1 MREWVPRFLLARAE
15 LKTKG
20 RSMGNW
26 TGEPPAHWVT
36 QVRPARGWALF
47 PIRDMS
53 LLRGLQTC
61 LETRSGELC
70 RTAQA
75 LHEGTE
81 GTDSEPY
88 TCLRLARAW
97 RLEHHFVWSRYCQ
110 AMAEIESHLE
120 HMPQRSVSMRNEV
133 LSLSDE
139 LCDWAVSLNSVLN
152 EKANEKLLAHGTK
165 PGAVAQIL
173 ASGLNERFC
182 SSAVFGQGTYLA
194 EDAGKCDQYAAID
207 RELGDFPELHELLY
221 REGGAPHPSNIRYL
235 FICRVALG
243 AAVHTVDGSADTIS
257 GAPVWAKN
265 APVGSELAA
274 VPGSSPP
281 VPYHSLIVETGGRVA
296 RYREVVLTHGERV
309 YPEYLVAYQ
318 RR

>member
-1 MREWVPRFLLARAE
+1 M
-15 LKTKG
+15 
-20 RSMGNW
+20 
-26 TGEPPAHWVT
+26 HWVT
-36 QVRPARGWALF
+36 QMRPARGWALL
-47 PIRDMS
+47 PILDVS

-81 GTDSEPY
+81 ATGSEPY
-88 TCLRLARAW
+88 TRLHLTRAW
-97 RLEHHFVWSRYCQ
+97 RLEHHLLWSRYCQ
-110 AMAEIESHLE
+110 AMAEIESHIE
-120 HMPQRSVSMRNEV
+120 HMKYRPVSMRNEV
-133 LSLSDE
+133 SSLSDE
-139 LCDWAVSLNSVLN
+139 LCDWAVSLGSVLN
-152 EKANEKLLAHGTK
+152 ERANEKLLAHGTK
-165 PGAVAQIL
+165 PGAITQIVAT
-173 ASGLNERFC
+173 GLNERFC
-182 SSAVFGQGTYLA
+182 SSAVFGKGTYLA

-207 RELGDFPELHELLY
+207 GELGDFPELHQLLF
-221 REGGAPHPSNIRYL
+221 REGGAPHPCDVRYL
-235 FICRVALG
+235 FICRAVLG
-243 AAVHTVDGSADTIS
+243 AAVHTIDGTTDASS

-281 VPYHSLIVETGGRVA
+281 MPYHSLIVETGGRVA